1 MEEQLINV
9 IFDPNFQSF
18 DQELA
23 NLSMDKMMSIQF
35 SEELLQKNFAVLISI
50 LKQLHKGMVLLNS
63 RVQDNSDWVQ
73 KLKEV
78 SETPETKQQSKD
90 TIDQI
95 TSKLQELQ
103 EATQK
108 DQAAKEEIQKDYAT
122 KEELD
127 QTAQRFNRIVKQQEQ
142 SLLDLESEQTAQAKK
157 IEDLNNTQTQQSQ
170 LINQLNQEIENI
182 KRQMNGFQDELHEVE
197 ERKPEQIIVE
207 KEIIKET
214 PVQPMA
220 LPIQYNGN
228 DEQINKLN
236 QIVQELKQKQE
247 QQSQELVDL
256 KEALSKIKIPEEN
269 PPVDLSDINKKLD
282 GHEEEIQ
289 SLFEIVDSV
298 RQKLKDQNNNQQ
310 SDVSSEELNQIKSDI
325 KKLQSQI
332 EALQT
337 QLNLATF
344 GQGQDMQE
352 NQVALILVEINKLRD
367 QLQNYCTTTDFQNE
381 NTKKEMKMK
390 SVQDHADEELEK
402 ARREFKSKNDK
413 KAEQTDIAKL
423 EKDISQLR
431 EQLGKSQQRQSS
443 MQIET
448 PLRHSN
454 NDKEL
459 LHQIKELQQSI
470 KEIENDLL
478 IHKTQMNQNNQ
489 QTHVKL
495 AELEK
500 KIQGIQTDKIYIELQ
515 NQREQMDLIKR
526 DQDQNKIKI
535 NNFGK
540 KIESIVTKDELFQT
554 FDPKIKQ
561 VRDDIQRIGDE
572 TKLSIDRKA
581 DAQEVKDLNQAFLDQ
596 LQKVVTELIKTLANK
611 QETKKALIYLEQKIN
626 QIFMILEGDGSKDQD
641 SLFVKKPLSYSC
653 ASCDKELDKYKGQ
666 LGDFKNWAVFPPKE
680 TSPERM
686 GKFGIGYKNMQEK
699 LKSNREKLEKDRSQN
714 EKESSQ
720 HQQSM
725 TLSQSQTQLPKIKQ

>member
-63 RVQDNSDWVQ
+63 KVQDNTDWVQ

-78 SETPETKQQSKD
+78 SETPETKQQNKE

-95 TSKLQELQ
+95 TEKLSQMHELHVQQEVS
-103 EATQK
+103 
-108 DQAAKEEIQKDYAT
+108 QKDYAT

-127 QTAQRFNRIVKQQEQ
+127 QTNQKFNRIVKQQEQ
-142 SLLDLESEQTAQAKK
+142 TLQDLESELTGQTKK
-157 IEDLNNTQTQQSQ
+157 IEDINNTQTQQSE
-170 LINQLNQEIENI
+170 LLKQLNQEIENI
-182 KRQMNGFQDELHEVE
+182 KKQMSGFQNELHEVE
-197 ERKPEQIIVE
+197 ERKPEQIIIE
-207 KEIIKET
+207 KEVIKET
-214 PVQPMA
+214 PIQPIA
-220 LPIQYNGN
+220 LPIQYAGN

-236 QIVQELKQKQE
+236 QIILELKQKQE
-247 QQSQELVDL
+247 QLQQDLANL
-256 KEALSKIKIPEEN
+256 KEGLSKVKDTEESN
-269 PPVDLSDINKKLD
+269 PIDLSDINKKLD

-289 SLFEIVDSV
+289 SLFEILDNI

-310 SDVSSEELNQIKSDI
+310 SDVSNEELNQMKNEI

-337 QLNLATF
+337 QLNLASF
-344 GQGQDMQE
+344 GQGEDMQE
-352 NQVALILVEINKLRD
+352 NQVALILGEINKLRD
-367 QLQNYCTTTDFQNE
+367 QLQIYCTIIDFQNE

-390 SVQDHADEELEK
+390 IVQDHADEELEK
-402 ARREFKSKNDK
+402 ARREFKSKIDK

-423 EKDISQLR
+423 EKDIIYLK
-431 EQLGKSQQRQSS
+431 EQIGKSQQRQSS
-443 MQIET
+443 ILIET
-448 PLRHSN
+448 PLKQGN
-454 NDKEL
+454 TDKEL
-459 LHQIKELQQSI
+459 LNQIKELQQSI

-489 QTHVKL
+489 QTHIKL

-561 VRDDIQRIGDE
+561 VRDEIQRIGDE
-572 TKLSIDRKA
+572 TKLNIERKA
-581 DAQEVKDLNQAFLDQ
+581 DAQEVKDLNQTFLDQ

-641 SLFVKKPLSYSC
+641 SLFVKKPLSWSC
-653 ASCDKELDKYKGQ
+653 ASCDKDLDKYKGQ

-699 LKSNREKLEKDRSQN
+699 LKSNREKLDKDRNQN

>member
-63 RVQDNSDWVQ
+63 KVQDNSDWVQ

-78 SETPETKQQSKD
+78 SETPETKQQNKE

-95 TSKLQELQ
+95 TQKLQEIQ
-103 EATQK
+103 EVS
-108 DQAAKEEIQKDYAT
+108 QKDYVT

-127 QTAQRFNRIVKQQEQ
+127 QTNQKFNRIVKQQEQ
-142 SLLDLESEQTAQAKK
+142 ALQDLEVEQTSQTKK
-157 IEDLNNTQTQQSQ
+157 IEDLNNNQTQQSE
-170 LINQLNQEIENI
+170 LLNQLNQEIDNI
-182 KRQMNGFQDELHEVE
+182 KKQMNGFQNELHEVE
-197 ERKPEQIIVE
+197 ERKPEQIIIE
-207 KEIIKET
+207 KEIIKEAA
-214 PVQPMA
+214 PIQPIA
-220 LPIQYNGN
+220 LPIQYAGN
-228 DEQINKLN
+228 DDEIKKLN
-236 QIVQELKQKQE
+236 QITLELKQQQE
-247 QQSQELVDL
+247 QLSQELANL
-256 KEALSKIKIPEEN
+256 KQGLNNVKVPEEN
-269 PPVDLSDINKKLD
+269 QPVDLSDINKKLD
-282 GHEEEIQ
+282 GHEDEIQ

-310 SDVSSEELNQIKSDI
+310 SDVSNEEINQIKNDI

-337 QLNLATF
+337 QLNLASF
-344 GQGQDMQE
+344 GQGENMQE
-352 NQVALILVEINKLRD
+352 NQVALILGEINKLRD
-367 QLQNYCTTTDFQNE
+367 QLQNYCTITDFQNE
-381 NTKKEMKMK
+381 NTKKEMKIK
-390 SVQDHADEELEK
+390 VVQDRADEELEK
-402 ARREFKSKNDK
+402 ARREFKSKIDK
-413 KAEQTDIAKL
+413 KAEQADIAKL
-423 EKDISQLR
+423 EKEIMQLR
-431 EQLGKSQQRQSS
+431 EQIGKSQQRKSQPN
-443 MQIET
+443 IET
-448 PLRHSN
+448 PLKQSN
-454 NDKEL
+454 ADKEL
-459 LHQIKELQQSI
+459 NNQIKELQQQL
-470 KEIENDLL
+470 KEIESDLL

-489 QTHVKL
+489 VTHVKL
-495 AELEK
+495 TELEK

-535 NNFGK
+535 NNFAK

-561 VRDDIQRIGDE
+561 VRDEIQRIGDE

-641 SLFVKKPLSYSC
+641 SLFVKKPLSWSC
-653 ASCDKELDKYKGQ
+653 ASCDKDLDKYKGQ

-699 LKSNREKLEKDRSQN
+699 LRSNREKLDKDRSQN

-720 HQQSM
+720 QQQSM

>member
-63 RVQDNSDWVQ
+63 KVSDNSDWVQ

-78 SETPETKQQSKD
+78 SETPESKQQNKD

-95 TSKLQELQ
+95 TAKLQEIQ
-103 EATQK
+103 EVS
-108 DQAAKEEIQKDYAT
+108 QKDYVT

-127 QTAQRFNRIVKQQEQ
+127 QTNQKFNRIVKQQEQ
-142 SLLDLESEQTAQAKK
+142 ALQDLEGEQTVQAKK
-157 IEDLNNTQTQQSQ
+157 IEDLNNNQTQQSE
-170 LINQLNQEIENI
+170 QLNKLSQEIENI
-182 KRQMNGFQDELHEVE
+182 MKQMSGFQNELHEVE
-197 ERKPEQIIVE
+197 DRKPEQIIIE
-207 KEIIKET
+207 KEIIKEAPT
-214 PVQPMA
+214 QPIA
-220 LPIQYNGN
+220 LPIQYAGN
-228 DEQINKLN
+228 DDEIKRLN
-236 QIVQELKQKQE
+236 QTTLELKQKQE
-247 QQSQELVDL
+247 QLSQELANL
-256 KEALSKIKIPEEN
+256 REGLNNIKVPEEN
-269 PPVDLSDINKKLD
+269 QPVDLSDINKKLD
-282 GHEEEIQ
+282 GHESEIQ

-310 SDVSSEELNQIKSDI
+310 SDVSSEELIQIKNDI

-352 NQVALILVEINKLRD
+352 NQVALILAEINKLRD

-381 NTKKEMKMK
+381 NAKRELRIKF
-390 SVQDHADEELEK
+390 VQDHADEELEK
-402 ARREFKSKNDK
+402 ARREFKSKVDK
-413 KAEQTDIAKL
+413 KVEQTEIAKV
-423 EKDISQLR
+423 EKDIIQLR
-431 EQLGKSQQRQSS
+431 EQLGKSQQRKSQPN
-443 MQIET
+443 IET
-448 PLRHSN
+448 PLRQSN
-454 NDKEL
+454 VEKEL
-459 LHQIKELQQSI
+459 QNQIKELQQSI
-470 KEIENDLL
+470 KEIEGDLL

-489 QTHVKL
+489 LTHVKL
-495 AELEK
+495 TELEK

-561 VRDDIQRIGDE
+561 VRDEIQKVGDE
-572 TKLSIDRKA
+572 TQLSIDRKA

-641 SLFVKKPLSYSC
+641 SLFAKKPLSWSC
-653 ASCDKELDKYKGQ
+653 ASCDKDLDKYKGQ

-699 LKSNREKLEKDRSQN
+699 LRSHREKLDKDRSQN
-714 EKESSQ
+714 EKDSSQ
-720 HQQSM
+720 QQQSM

>member
-1 MEEQLINV
+1 MEEQVINV

-50 LKQLHKGMVLLNS
+50 LKQLHKGMVLMNTK
-63 RVQDNSDWVQ
+63 VQDNSEWVQ
-73 KLKEV
+73 KLKDV
-78 SETPETKQQSKD
+78 SETPESKQQNKE

-95 TSKLQELQ
+95 TSKLQEIQ
-103 EATQK
+103 S
-108 DQAAKEEIQKDYAT
+108 ISQKDYAT

-127 QTAQRFNRIVKQQEQ
+127 QTNQKFNRIVKQQEQ
-142 SLLDLESEQTAQAKK
+142 ALQDLEGEQTTQSKK
-157 IEDLNNTQTQQSQ
+157 IEDLNNTQIHQSEQ
-170 LINQLNQEIENI
+170 LNSLNQEIENI
-182 KRQMNGFQDELHEVE
+182 KKQMNGFQNELHEVE
-197 ERKPEQIIVE
+197 ERKPEQIIIE
-207 KEIIKET
+207 KEVIKEA
-214 PVQPMA
+214 QIQAMA
-220 LPIQYNGN
+220 LPIQYANN

-236 QIVQELKQKQE
+236 KLTLELKQQQE
-247 QQSQELVDL
+247 QLQQELINL
-256 KEALSKIKIPEEN
+256 KQGLNNGKVSEESQ
-269 PPVDLSDINKKLD
+269 PVDLSDINKRLN
-282 GHEEEIQ
+282 GHEDEIQ
-289 SLFEIVDSV
+289 SLYEILDSV
-298 RQKLKDQNNNQQ
+298 RQKLKDQNNYQQ
-310 SDVSSEELNQIKSDI
+310 SDVSNEEINSIKNDI
-325 KKLQSQI
+325 KKLQQQI

-344 GQGQDMQE
+344 GQGEDMQE
-352 NQVALILVEINKLRD
+352 NQVALILGEINKLRE
-367 QLQNYCTTTDFQNE
+367 QLQNYCPIQDFQNE
-381 NTKKEMKMK
+381 NTKKEMKIK
-390 SVQDHADEELEK
+390 IVQDHADEELEK
-402 ARREFKSKNDK
+402 ARREFKSKIDK
-413 KAEQTDIAKL
+413 KAEQADITKL
-423 EKDISQLR
+423 EKEIIQLR
-431 EQLGKSQQRQSS
+431 EQIGKSQQRKSQAHV
-443 MQIET
+443 ET
-448 PLRHSN
+448 PLKPSN
-454 NDKEL
+454 TEKEL
-459 LHQIKELQQSI
+459 QNLIKELQQSI
-470 KEIENDLL
+470 KEIESDLL

-489 QTHVKL
+489 QTHIKL

-500 KIQGIQTDKIYIELQ
+500 KLQGIQTDKIYIELQ

-526 DQDQNKIKI
+526 DQDQNRMKI

-554 FDPKIKQ
+554 FDPKIKS
-561 VRDDIQRIGDE
+561 VRDEVQKIGDE
-572 TKLSIDRKA
+572 VKFSIDRKA
-581 DAQEVKDLNQAFLDQ
+581 DAQEVKDLNQTFLDQ

-641 SLFVKKPLSYSC
+641 SLFVKKPLSWSC
-653 ASCDKELDKYKGQ
+653 ASCDKDLDKYKGQ

-699 LKSNREKLEKDRSQN
+699 LKSNREKLDKDRNQN

-720 HQQSM
+720 QQQSM

>member
-50 LKQLHKGMVLLNS
+50 LKQLHKGMVLMNTK
-63 RVQDNSDWVQ
+63 VQDNSDWVQ

-78 SETPETKQQSKD
+78 SETPETKQQNKD
-90 TIDQI
+90 TIEQI
-95 TSKLQELQ
+95 TSKLLELQ
-103 EATQK
+103 DVSK
-108 DQAAKEEIQKDYAT
+108 KDYAT
-122 KEELD
+122 KEELE
-127 QTAQRFNRIVKQQEQ
+127 QTNQKFNRIVKQQEQ
-142 SLLDLESEQTAQAKK
+142 SLQDLEGEQTVQAKK
-157 IEDLNNTQTQQSQ
+157 IEDINNIQQQ
-170 LINQLNQEIENI
+170 QQEQINQLGQEIENI
-182 KRQMNGFQDELHEVE
+182 KKQMNGFQNELHEVE
-197 ERKPEQIIVE
+197 ERKPEQIIIE
-207 KEIIKET
+207 KEIIKEA
-214 PVQPMA
+214 PIQAMA
-220 LPIQYNGN
+220 LPIQYAGN

-236 QIVQELKQKQE
+236 KLTLELKLQQE
-247 QQSQELVDL
+247 QLQKELDNL
-256 KEALSKIKIPEEN
+256 KQGLNNEKVLDEN
-269 PPVDLSDINKKLD
+269 QPVDLSDVNKKLI

-289 SLFEIVDSV
+289 SLYEIVDSL

-310 SDVSSEELNQIKSDI
+310 SDISNDELNQIKNDI

-344 GQGQDMQE
+344 GQGEDMQE
-352 NQVALILVEINKLRD
+352 NQVALILGEINKLRE
-367 QLQNYCTTTDFQNE
+367 QLQNYCLITDFQNE
-381 NTKKEMKMK
+381 NTKKEVRIKI
-390 SVQDHADEELEK
+390 VQDHADEELEK
-402 ARREFKSKNDK
+402 ARREFKIKIDK
-413 KAEQTDIAKL
+413 KAEQADIAKL
-423 EKDISQLR
+423 EKEIIQLR
-431 EQLGKSQQRQSS
+431 EQIGKSQQRKSQPHV
-443 MQIET
+443 ET
-448 PLRHSN
+448 PQKQPN
-454 NDKEL
+454 IDKEL
-459 LHQIKELQQSI
+459 QNQIKELQQTL
-470 KEIENDLL
+470 KEIESDLL

-489 QTHVKL
+489 QIHIKL

-500 KIQGIQTDKIYIELQ
+500 KLQGIQTDKIYIELQ

-526 DQDQNKIKI
+526 DQDQNRMKI

-561 VRDDIQRIGDE
+561 VRDEVQRIGDE
-572 TKLSIDRKA
+572 VKLSIDRKA
-581 DAQEVKDLNQAFLDQ
+581 DAQEVKDLNQTFLDQ

-626 QIFMILEGDGSKDQD
+626 QIFMILEGDGSKDKD
-641 SLFVKKPLSYSC
+641 SLFVKKPLSWSC
-653 ASCDKELDKYKGQ
+653 ASCDKDLDKYKGQ
-666 LGDFKNWAVFPPKE
+666 LGEFKNWAVFPPKE

-686 GKFGIGYKNMQEK
+686 GKFGIGYKNMQDR
-699 LKSNREKLEKDRSQN
+699 LKSHREKLDKDRSQN

-720 HQQSM
+720 QQQSM

>member
-63 RVQDNSDWVQ
+63 KVQDNTDWVQ

-78 SETPETKQQSKD
+78 SETPETKQQNKE

-95 TSKLQELQ
+95 TEKLSQMHELHVKQEVS
-103 EATQK
+103 
-108 DQAAKEEIQKDYAT
+108 QKDYAT

-127 QTAQRFNRIVKQQEQ
+127 QTNQKFNRIVKQQEQ
-142 SLLDLESEQTAQAKK
+142 TLQDLESEQTGQAKK
-157 IEDLNNTQTQQSQ
+157 IEDINNTQTQQSE
-170 LINQLNQEIENI
+170 LLKQLNQEIENI
-182 KRQMNGFQDELHEVE
+182 KKQMSGFQNELHEVE
-197 ERKPEQIIVE
+197 ERKPEQIIIE
-207 KEIIKET
+207 KEVIKET
-214 PVQPMA
+214 PIQPIA
-220 LPIQYNGN
+220 LPIQYAGN

-236 QIVQELKQKQE
+236 QITLELKQKQE
-247 QQSQELVDL
+247 QLQQELANL
-256 KEALSKIKIPEEN
+256 KEGLSKVKDTEESN
-269 PPVDLSDINKKLD
+269 PIDLSDINKKLD

-289 SLFEIVDSV
+289 SLFEILDNI

-310 SDVSSEELNQIKSDI
+310 SDVSNEELNQMKNEI
-325 KKLQSQI
+325 KKFQSQI

-337 QLNLATF
+337 QLNLASF
-344 GQGQDMQE
+344 GQGEDMQE
-352 NQVALILVEINKLRD
+352 NQVALILGEINKLRD
-367 QLQNYCTTTDFQNE
+367 QIQNYCTIIDFQNE

-390 SVQDHADEELEK
+390 IVQDHADEELEK
-402 ARREFKSKNDK
+402 ARREFKSKIDK

-423 EKDISQLR
+423 EKDIIQLK
-431 EQLGKSQQRQSS
+431 EQIGKSQQRQSS
-443 MQIET
+443 ILIET
-448 PLRHSN
+448 PLKQGN
-454 NDKEL
+454 TDKEL
-459 LHQIKELQQSI
+459 LNQIKELQQSI
-470 KEIENDLL
+470 KEIESDLL

-489 QTHVKL
+489 QTHIKL

-526 DQDQNKIKI
+526 DQDQNKVKI

-561 VRDDIQRIGDE
+561 VRDEIQRIGDE
-572 TKLSIDRKA
+572 TKLNIERKA
-581 DAQEVKDLNQAFLDQ
+581 DAQEVKDLNQTFLDQ

-641 SLFVKKPLSYSC
+641 SLFVKKPLSWSC
-653 ASCDKELDKYKGQ
+653 ASCDKDLDKYKGQ

-699 LKSNREKLEKDRSQN
+699 LKSNREKLDKDRNQN